1 VRLVQAAGIEIP
13 VEAWGGALRVP
24 QGWRDAEAN
33 TRERVGAARK
43 ADAEGAD
50 TDWEEEE
57 DEKESKTTEKRAE
70 IKEDRRAKR
79 AAKKREVL
87 SEDQIT
93 KQELVQAQTRK
104 RYQKMVQRGRGG
116 ARVTKMNVLREA
128 ISTDT
133 TGFHATRKGAYTKL
147 AELPPS
153 DDYCRFQNSWR
164 RVTSRDFC

>member
-33 TRERVGAARK
+33 TRETLEAARK
-43 ADAEGAD
+43 ADAKAAD
-50 TDWEEEE
+50 SDWEEDEE
-57 DEKESKTTEKRAE
+57 DNKAGKRAKF
-70 IKEDRRAKR
+70 KEGKR
-79 AAKKREVL
+79 ARREAKKTEVL

-93 KQELVQAQTRK
+93 KQELERAQGRK

-116 ARVTKMNVLREA
+116 ARVTSMNVLREA

-153 DDYCRFQNSWR
+153 DD
-164 RVTSRDFC
+164 